1 MNRKLSL
8 ALCAFLFAGAAIVAF
23 GDWPPK
29 ARALSR
35 PLGELQ
41 GGASGDQVTC
51 ATTATAIAPK
61 TYQGVRPKSVTIQNT
76 SATAVFVGG
85 SSVDTTGGAEV
96 CDGCAFDQVFSY
108 DGGKAWCIVASGTQ
122 AVSVVWGY

>member
-1 MNRKLSL
+1 MKKINLF
-8 ALCAFLFAGAAIVAF
+8 LCAAFVAGAALLAF
-23 GDWPPK
+23 GGWPPE
-29 ARALSR
+29 AHALSA
-35 PLGELQ
+35 PLGDLQ
-41 GGASGDQVTC
+41 GGGSGDQVTC

-61 TYQGVRPKSVTIQNT
+61 TFQGVRPKSMTVQNT

-96 CDGCAFDQVFSY
+96 CDGCAFGQTFAF
-108 DGGKAWCIVASGTQ
+108 DGGRAWCIVASGTQ